1 MKNIAIFGSGNGS
14 NAENIIKYF
23 KTHQNISIKLI
34 VSEKPNAK
42 IIDIAKKWKLD
53 SLIIKDNFISSIDDI
68 FKKTNYYNV
77 DFIVLAGF
85 LLKIPEKFIN
95 SFPQSIINIHPSL
108 LPKFGGKGMYG
119 LNVHKAVLDANEK
132 KSGITIHYVNNKY
145 DDGKIIFQA
154 KCSVL
159 KNDSPKL
166 LAKRVQKLEHQF
178 YPLIIE
184 KIINHGN

>member
-23 KTHQNISIKLI
+23 RSHQNISIKII
-34 VSEKPNAK
+34 VSEKQNAK

-53 SLIIKDNFISSIDDI
+53 TLIIQDKFINSTEDI
-68 FKKTNYYNV
+68 FKKINYYKIN
-77 DFIVLAGF
+77 FIVLAGF
-85 LLKIPEKFIN
+85 LLKIPEKLIN
-95 SFPQSIINIHPSL
+95 SFPKSIINIHPSL

-145 DDGKIIFQA
+145 DDGKILFQA
-154 KCSVL
+154 KCPVL

-166 LAKRVQKLEHQF
+166 LSKRVQKLEHQF

>member
-23 KTHQNISIKLI
+23 KSHQNISIKLI
-34 VSEKPNAK
+34 VSEKQNAK

-53 SLIIKDNFISSIDDI
+53 SLIIKDNFTSSIDDI

-77 DFIVLAGF
+77 NFIVLAGF
-85 LLKIPEKFIN
+85 LLKIPEEFIN
-95 SFPQSIINIHPSL
+95 SFPKSIINIHPSL

-119 LNVHKAVLDANEK
+119 LNVHKAVLDTNEK

-154 KCSVL
+154 KCPVL

>member
-23 KTHQNISIKLI
+23 KSHKNISIKLI
-34 VSEKPNAK
+34 VSEKQNAK

-77 DFIVLAGF
+77 NFIVLAGF
-85 LLKIPEKFIN
+85 LLKIPEKFIC
-95 SFPQSIINIHPSL
+95 SFPKSIINIHPSL

-145 DDGKIIFQA
+145 DDGKIIFRQ
-154 KCSVL
+154 
-159 KNDSPKL
+159 
-166 LAKRVQKLEHQF
+166 
-178 YPLIIE
+178 
-184 KIINHGN
+184 

>member
-23 KTHQNISIKLI
+23 KSHQNISVKII
-34 VSEKPNAK
+34 VSEKHNAK

-53 SLIIKDNFISSIDDI
+53 TLIIPDKFINSTEDI
-68 FKKTNYYNV
+68 LKKTNYYNIN
-77 DFIVLAGF
+77 FIVLAGF
-85 LLKIPEKFIN
+85 LIKVPEKFIN
-95 SFPQSIINIHPSL
+95 SFPKSIINIHPSL

-119 LNVHKAVLDANEK
+119 INVHKAVLDANDKET
-132 KSGITIHYVNNKY
+132 GITIHYVNKKF
-145 DDGKIIFQA
+145 DEGKIIFQA
-154 KCSVL
+154 KCQVL
-159 KNDSPKL
+159 KNDSPTS

>member
-23 KTHQNISIKLI
+23 KSHKNISIKLI
-34 VSEKPNAK
+34 VSEKQNAK

-53 SLIIKDNFISSIDDI
+53 SLIIKDNFISNIDDI
-68 FKKTNYYNV
+68 FKKTNYYNIN
-77 DFIVLAGF
+77 FIVLAGF

-95 SFPQSIINIHPSL
+95 SFPKSIINIHPSL

-119 LNVHKAVLDANEK
+119 LNVHKAVLDAKEK

-145 DDGKIIFQA
+145 DEGKIIFQA

-178 YPLIIE
+178 YPFIIE